1 MINKEDV
8 IMTDDEKTILIETEQ
23 RSKSNA
29 HRLDKIENDIKDL
42 NEENKAIYKIATS
55 VEVMAEKIGNIDNKV
70 NEISRKVDE
79 TSDAQ
84 KESENRFLQQISNIE
99 NAPAKQVAK
108 NVNSIRLA
116 IATSVITFIIT
127 GLLATLIHFAR

>member
-1 MINKEDV
+1 
-8 IMTDDEKTILIETEQ
+8 MTNDEKTILIETEQ

-29 HRLDKIENDIKDL
+29 HRLDKIENEIKDL

-108 NVNSIRLA
+108 NVNSIRLT

-127 GLLATLIHFAR
+127 GLLATLIYFAR

>member
-1 MINKEDV
+1 MINKEEV
-8 IMTDDEKTILIETEQ
+8 PMTDDEKTILIETEQ

-108 NVNSIRLA
+108 NVNSIRLT
-116 IATSVITFIIT
+116 IATSIITFIIT
-127 GLLATLIHFAR
+127 GLLATLIHFVL

>member
-127 GLLATLIHFAR
+127 GLLATLIHFVR

>member
-1 MINKEDV
+1 
-8 IMTDDEKTILIETEQ
+8 MTDDEKTILIETEQ

-29 HRLDKIENDIKDL
+29 HRLDKIENEIKDL

-127 GLLATLIHFAR
+127 GLLATLIHFVR